1 MASALIRCMH
11 SLTVY
16 LFHFFSSQHFTDNND
31 IITMLIAPCT
41 APHYHPFSKLTKDE
55 AKLWFIDRTDGLGIP
70 ANALTAFQ
78 GEVSDPTDLIGL
90 GDSNVNAIQRS
101 LGTHV
106 NTMPQAKQSLPSS
119 SLPASYYAL
128 KVPSSW
134 STTFPWF
141 EGTFTGSNSSGRTCA
156 TSCSSGMH

>member
-16 LFHFFSSQHFTDNND
+16 LFCFCSSQHFTDNND

-41 APHYHPFSKLTKDE
+41 APHYHPLSKLTKDE

-78 GEVSDPTDLIGL
+78 GKSATLLTSLALETPTSML
-90 GDSNVNAIQRS
+90 SNAVLA
-101 LGTHV
+101 HV

-119 SLPASYYAL
+119 SLPASYYAS

-156 TSCSSGMH
+156 TSCLSGMH